1 MCYRKTKYLIDVL
14 RVWPQPP
21 PVSEK
26 GCADGRADI
35 EDIEKERK
43 RNPDTAAIYILSPLP
58 HIVDCLVEDL
68 KNRQYGRTF
77 LFWTSSMSGTALI
90 FAQVP
95 SLMSLDSTATAT
107 PRAYPQHAREPRT
120 NCAIQS
126 PERRFLPTGVPP
138 RDFTRSLQLS
148 RFIPSCL

>member
-1 MCYRKTKYLIDVL
+1 MIGVL

-21 PVSEK
+21 HVRERES
-26 GCADGRADI
+26 ADGRADI
-35 EDIEKERK
+35 EDIENERK

-95 SLMSLDSTATAT
+95 LADA
-107 PRAYPQHAREPRT
+107 
-120 NCAIQS
+120 
-126 PERRFLPTGVPP
+126 FG
-138 RDFTRSLQLS
+138 
-148 RFIPSCL
+148 